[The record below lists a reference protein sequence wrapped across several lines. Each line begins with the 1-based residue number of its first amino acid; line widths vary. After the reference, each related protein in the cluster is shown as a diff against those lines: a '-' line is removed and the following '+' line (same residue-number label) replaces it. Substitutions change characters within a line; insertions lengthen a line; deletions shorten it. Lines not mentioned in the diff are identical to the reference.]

1 MLEAQTA
8 PGTDQTRL
16 QEKKVCVLYPCPSR
30 RRGVGMGGVGDLGN
44 LGKGGLFGSLE
55 HITAKQRLAAKGVTL
70 SSLH

>member
-1 MLEAQTA
+1 
-8 PGTDQTRL
+8 
-16 QEKKVCVLYPCPSR
+16 
-30 RRGVGMGGVGDLGN
+30 MGGVGDLGN